1 MQGLSCTPSTSI
13 ADIFDDFSSFHEV
26 VLLAYTVAELN
37 AYIRT
42 DQKYRADAAEAVKA
56 AKAAKAAMA
65 VNAAKA
71 VAIKTIPASAPSAC
85 IPSAPPLSAIALY
98 RIRARKLP
106 R

>member
-1 MQGLSCTPSTSI
+1 MAT

-37 AYIRT
+37 AYL
-42 DQKYRADAAEAVKA
+42 AAA
-56 AKAAKAAMA
+56 AAAMA
-65 VNAAKA
+65 STSFASNGPDAATKSKA
-71 VAIKTIPASAPSAC
+71 IQIPVQATLSSAC

-98 RIRARKLP
+98 RCRARKLP

>member
-1 MQGLSCTPSTSI
+1 MLT

-26 VLLAYTVAELN
+26 VLLACTVAELN
-37 AYIRT
+37 AFKAAAAAMAAK
-42 DQKYRADAAEAVKA
+42 DAKAAEAAKTVKS
-56 AKAAKAAMA
+56 KAIQ
-65 VNAAKA
+65 
-71 VAIKTIPASAPSAC
+71 IKSRSSGSAQATLSSAC